1 MHKNTVFFTLGVNKQ
16 ENTQVHS
23 KCMLMMDPDTHIRG
37 DPLILECFLPCAFG
51 VIQVKM
57 TGSSLAHFL

>member
-1 MHKNTVFFTLGVNKQ
+1 MHSNTVFSTLGVNKQ

-23 KCMLMMDPDTHIRG
+23 KCMMDPDTHIRG

-51 VIQVKM
+51 MIQVKM
-57 TGSSLAHFL
+57 TGSSPAHLL